1 MRTPAFRQALF
12 AVLVAAASPVLAEDA
27 APAQTAE
34 PRQADRR
41 AESNGTA
48 VNGTAVNGMAVNGT
62 AANGTETNGTAVASP
77 SPVPETMCDT
87 LAAVAARHE
96 LPADFFIRLIW
107 QESRFNPNAV
117 SFKGAQGVAQFM
129 PGTARMRGLDDPFDP
144 SQAIP
149 KSAELLRD
157 LNREFGNL
165 GLAAAAYNAGSGRV
179 HDWLSGRKPLPGET
193 IAYVRL
199 VTGRSADEWAAKPKT
214 GELAGEPAGAVR
226 VPCTQAGLTITDG
239 VATVPLPRRPVPTWG
254 AEVAGGPT
262 QAKALARYREV
273 QAKYPAILGSRE
285 PHIVVRGIV
294 GDMGAVRARAGTET
308 RADADKVCAALRAA
322 AWSCDVMH
330 N

>member
-1 MRTPAFRQALF
+1 VCTPAHKKALLLTI
-12 AVLVAAASPVLAEDA
+12 LVMAAAPALAEDA
-27 APAQTAE
+27 LPAQASE
-34 PRQADRR
+34 PRQG
-41 AESNGTA
+41 ESQGETR
-48 VNGTAVNGMAVNGT
+48 
-62 AANGTETNGTAVASP
+62 TETNP
-77 SPVPETMCDT
+77 SSAPETMCDT

-107 QESRFNPNAV
+107 QESRFNPSAV
-117 SFKGAQGVAQFM
+117 SFKGAQGIAQFM
-129 PGTARMRGLDDPFDP
+129 PGTARQRGLEDSFDP
-144 SQAIP
+144 GQAIP

-179 HDWLSGRKPLPGET
+179 HDWLAGRKPLPGET
-193 IAYVRL
+193 VAYVRL
-199 VTGRSADEWAAKPKT
+199 VTGHSTEEWAGRQKNA
-214 GELAGEPAGAVR
+214 EASGAVR
-226 VPCTQAGLTITDG
+226 VPCTQAGLTIPDAAG
-239 VATVPLPRRPVPTWG
+239 TVPLPRRPVPAWG

-273 QAKYPAILGSRE
+273 QAKYSAILGGRE
-285 PHIVVRGIV
+285 PHFVVRGIV
-294 GDMGAVRARAGTET
+294 GDMGAVRARAATET

>member
-1 MRTPAFRQALF
+1 VGIPAEALQKALLF
-12 AVLVAAASPVLAEDA
+12 TMLVTAAPPVLAEDLVPG
-27 APAQTAE
+27 PAAE
-34 PRQADRR
+34 PRQAEAPADNR
-41 AESNGTA
+41 
-48 VNGTAVNGMAVNGT
+48 V
-62 AANGTETNGTAVASP
+62 ETNGTAVAAP
-77 SPVPETMCDT
+77 SPPAAPETMCDT

-117 SFKGAQGVAQFM
+117 SFKGAQGIAQFM
-129 PGTARMRGLDDPFDP
+129 PGTARMRGLEDSFDP
-144 SQAIP
+144 GQAIP

-179 HDWLSGRKPLPGET
+179 RDWLDGRKPLPGET
-193 IAYVRL
+193 VAYVRL
-199 VTGRSADEWAAKPKT
+199 VTGRSAEEWAGRQKT
-214 GELAGEPAGAVR
+214 GEASGAVR
-226 VPCTQAGLTITDG
+226 VPCTQAGLAIPDPAG
-239 VATVPLPRRPVPTWG
+239 TVPLPRKPVPTWG

-273 QAKYPAILGSRE
+273 QAKYPAILGSRD
-285 PHIVVRGIV
+285 PHFVVRGIV
-294 GDMGAVRARAGTET
+294 GDMGAVRARADAET

-322 AWSCDVMH
+322 AWYCDVMH